1 MVLWSVPAYLPHVQP
16 PLTGGA
22 VVAAEELLGVRLPGA
37 YLAML
42 EVQNGGY
49 LRATWPGLP
58 HRGLAGIGPGS
69 PSVTRGGA
77 WWRPP
82 VEDDD
87 MWVPPGAAR
96 LIPFDGGGHWDLC
109 WDYRATGPEAE
120 PSVVMVDVDGESVT
134 PVAEDFDAFLA
145 GLVDEAEASALRVR
159 ADVSLD
165 GLAAV
170 LGDLLDCAF
179 VDRGDWAHGYR
190 QLHARLEGAGPA
202 DTQVWL
208 GENRV
213 PAGFHREGRQVVV
226 TTETALRLPADPRC
240 RIVVET
246 ADDESGLVRQ
256 ALRASGYG
264 TG

>member
-1 MVLWSVPAYLPHVQP
+1 MVLWSVPAYLPFVQP
-16 PLTGGA
+16 PLTEGA
-22 VVAAEELLGVRLPGA
+22 VRAAEEQLGVRLPAA

-42 EVQNGGY
+42 AVQNGGY

-58 HRGLAGIGPGS
+58 HEGLSGIGPHV
-69 PSVTRGGA
+69 PSITLDGA

-87 MWVPPGAAR
+87 MWVPDGAAR

-109 WDYRATGPEAE
+109 WDYRECGPDGE
-120 PSVVMVDVDGESVT
+120 PAVVYVDVDGESVS
-134 PVAEDFDAFLA
+134 PVAGDFDMFLA

-159 ADVSLD
+159 AGVGLD
-165 GLAAV
+165 ELAAA
-170 LGDLLDCAF
+170 LGEELGCAF
-179 VDRGDWAHGYR
+179 VDLGEWAHGYR
-190 QLHARLEGAGPA
+190 QLHARLAGGA
-202 DTQVWL
+202 QVWL

-240 RIVVET
+240 TIVVET
-246 ADDESGLVRQ
+246 ADDEDGVVRT
-256 ALRASGYG
+256 ALKSAGY
-264 TG
+264 